1 MEELG
6 NRVRAWL
13 AEGRQVALGRVLEMQ
28 GFSSWA
34 GDPLVAVDGSGEQV
48 GEILGA
54 FGSSAIVEAA
64 ALGGLQV
71 VGVDIHGAAVDE
83 LRLSCGGQAQLVVQP
98 ASAVPVEL
106 WDALVER
113 SSVALVTR
121 VEGPTAG
128 PSSMVVRR
136 NGTWSGAIEVGDPDH
151 LAAQAVALFA
161 EGGHGTR
168 RIEDGAGTVFI
179 EAWVPDP
186 RLVVVGEGDLVAA
199 ISAQAALLGWPT
211 RSAATMDAVIE
222 LLAWAGGSAAVIV
235 LSHDGSLDGAALR
248 AGLEA
253 GAAYVGA
260 MGSRRT
266 QTRRL
271 EALRAE
277 GVDADLIE
285 QIHGPIGL
293 DLGGRRP
300 SEIALAVMAEI
311 LASRTGRDGRPLAQR
326 AGPIH
331 TPAG

>member
-1 MEELG
+1 MEEIG
-6 NRVRAWL
+6 SRVRAWL
-13 AEGRQVALGRVLEMQ
+13 AEGRQVSLARVLEMQ

-34 GDPLVAVDGSGEQV
+34 GDPLVAVDGTGDQV
-48 GEILGA
+48 GEILGS
-54 FGSSAIVEAA
+54 FGSSAIAGAA
-64 ALGGLQV
+64 ASGGLQV

-83 LRLSCGGQAQLVVQP
+83 LRLSCGGEAQLLVQP
-98 ASAVPVEL
+98 ASAVPMDL

-113 SSVALVTR
+113 SPVALVTR

-161 EGGHGTR
+161 QGGHGTR

-186 RLVVVGEGDLVAA
+186 RLVVVGDGDLVAA
-199 ISAQAALLGWPT
+199 ISVQASLLGWPT
-211 RSAATMDAVIE
+211 RSAVTMDEVIE
-222 LLAWAGGSAAVIV
+222 LLAWAGGSAAVVV

-253 GAAYVGA
+253 GVPYVGA

-266 QTRRL
+266 QSRRL

-277 GVDADLIE
+277 GVDAGLLE

-293 DLGGRRP
+293 DLGSHRP
-300 SEIALAVMAEI
+300 AEIALAIVAEI
-311 LASRTGRDGRPLAQR
+311 LASRSDRDGRPLVRR

-331 TPAG
+331 TPAV

>member
-1 MEELG
+1 
-6 NRVRAWL
+6 
-13 AEGRQVALGRVLEMQ
+13 
-28 GFSSWA
+28 
-34 GDPLVAVDGSGEQV
+34 
-48 GEILGA
+48 
-54 FGSSAIVEAA
+54 
-64 ALGGLQV
+64 
-71 VGVDIHGAAVDE
+71 VDE
-83 LRLSCGGQAQLVVQP
+83 LRLSCGGQAQLLVQP
-98 ASAVPVEL
+98 ASGVPMDL
-106 WDALVER
+106 WDALIER
-113 SSVALVTR
+113 SPVALVTR

-151 LAAQAVALFA
+151 LAGQAVALFA
-161 EGGHGTR
+161 QGGHGMR

-199 ISAQAALLGWPT
+199 IAAQAALLGWPT
-211 RSAATMDAVIE
+211 RSAVTMDEVIE
-222 LLAWAGGSAAVIV
+222 LLAWAGGSAAVVV

-271 EALRAE
+271 ETLLAA
-277 GVDADLIE
+277 GVDPELLE
-285 QIHGPIGL
+285 QIRGPIGL
-293 DLGGRRP
+293 DLGGRGP
-300 SEIALAVMAEI
+300 SEIALAIVAEI
-311 LASRTGRDGRPLAQR
+311 LASRTGRDGRPLAHR

-331 TPAG
+331 APVA